1 MQFLPGPHLPAHGWK
16 ASDSDYPD
24 ILEWA
29 LLEAVFRACRLQ
41 EACFLI
47 NLLINPQSVICS
59 QALRPPFLRQIGPRE
74 EPVFFLLVIS
84 TQIFH
89 LNLLL

>member
-1 MQFLPGPHLPAHGWK
+1 MQFLPGSHLPTHGWK

-29 LLEAVFRACRLQ
+29 LLEAVFMACRLQ

-47 NLLINPQSVICS
+47 NLLINPQSVIYAPKLC
-59 QALRPPFLRQIGPRE
+59 ALLF
-74 EPVFFLLVIS
+74 
-84 TQIFH
+84 
-89 LNLLL
+89 